1 MLPVLAATVALGI
14 TANILFNPSKNA
26 ARGVQLTCQ
35 EKYCE
40 PLYQIHVD
48 KPMNTLMRDDRPW
61 VPVDQ
66 RGGASSQFGMATA
79 TPALTLKA
87 AYHLSKQTYYE
98 EAHTH
103 PGVRLVAHT
112 VS

>member
-1 MLPVLAATVALGI
+1 MLPTLAAFGALGLA
-14 TANILFNPSKNA
+14 ANILFSPSRDA

-35 EKYCE
+35 EKYCQ

-48 KPMNTLMRDDRPW
+48 KPVNTLMRDDR
-61 VPVDQ
+61 
-66 RGGASSQFGMATA
+66 ASSK
-79 TPALTLKA
+79 TLKA
-87 AYHLSKQTYYE
+87 AYELSKQTYYE

-112 VS
+112 LS